1 MSATAILDELKKQ
14 GSDAYKKLMLTHG
27 ASEPIFGVK
36 IEYLKKIQKRVKK
49 NYKLAL
55 DLYDSGVSE
64 AMYLA
69 GLIADDMQMSKK
81 DLQNWVKKARW
92 AMINEYTVPWVA
104 AGSAHGWE
112 LGREWIDSKKELIAA
127 AGWATLS
134 SLVAIK
140 EDAELDIAELT
151 RLLGRVEKSIHK
163 APNRVKYVMN
173 SFVIS
178 VGSYVKELTDA
189 ALKTADRIGAVKVDM
204 EGTSCKVPA
213 AREYIE
219 KVKKRGSIGKKRK
232 TAKC

>member
-49 NYKLAL
+49 DYKLAL
-55 DLYDSGVSE
+55 DLYESGVSE

-92 AMINEYTVPWVA
+92 TMINEYTVPWVA

-112 LGREWIDSKKELIAA
+112 LGLEWID
-127 AGWATLS
+127 
-134 SLVAIK
+134 
-140 EDAELDIAELT
+140 
-151 RLLGRVEKSIHK
+151 
-163 APNRVKYVMN
+163 
-173 SFVIS
+173 
-178 VGSYVKELTDA
+178 
-189 ALKTADRIGAVKVDM
+189 
-204 EGTSCKVPA
+204 
-213 AREYIE
+213 
-219 KVKKRGSIGKKRK
+219 
-232 TAKC
+232 